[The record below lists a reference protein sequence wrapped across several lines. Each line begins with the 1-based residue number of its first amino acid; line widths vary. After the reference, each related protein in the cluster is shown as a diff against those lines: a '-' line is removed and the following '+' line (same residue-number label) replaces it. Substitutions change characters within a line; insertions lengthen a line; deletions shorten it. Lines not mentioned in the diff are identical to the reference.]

1 MSSPAISA
9 HCATGNLR
17 LITAFP
23 LTSIRVGSRR
33 TSDVGVN
40 DGVEAIIRCGQ
51 HWRSSA
57 ETGMQI
63 GKRRAKVP
71 MRIDFLLWLGGAMAT
86 FLGAATASR
95 AYIATNSTLVLLLS
109 LALYCAGNL
118 IMVRLMREG
127 GMGLAI
133 SVSAVA
139 QLLLVNVI
147 AYFVFDERLAPSQMV
162 GAGLGLIAMMLLLFP
177 IGQR

>member
-1 MSSPAISA
+1 
-9 HCATGNLR
+9 
-17 LITAFP
+17 
-23 LTSIRVGSRR
+23 
-33 TSDVGVN
+33 
-40 DGVEAIIRCGQ
+40 
-51 HWRSSA
+51 
-57 ETGMQI
+57 
-63 GKRRAKVP
+63 
-71 MRIDFLLWLGGAMAT
+71 MRIEFLLWLAGAMAT

-95 AYIATNSTLVLLLS
+95 TYIATNSILVLVLS
-109 LALYCAGNL
+109 LALYCVGNL

-139 QLLLVNVI
+139 QLLLINVI

-162 GAGLGLIAMMLLLFP
+162 GAGLGLIAMVLLLFP

>member
-1 MSSPAISA
+1 M
-9 HCATGNLR
+9 R
-17 LITAFP
+17 
-23 LTSIRVGSRR
+23 
-33 TSDVGVN
+33 
-40 DGVEAIIRCGQ
+40 
-51 HWRSSA
+51 A
-57 ETGMQI
+57 E
-63 GKRRAKVP
+63 
-71 MRIDFLLWLGGAMAT
+71 FLVWLAGAMAT

-95 AYIATNSTLVLLLS
+95 AYIATNSIYLLVFS

-139 QLLLVNVI
+139 QLLLINVI
-147 AYFVFDERLAPSQMV
+147 AYFVFDERLTPSQMV
-162 GAGLGLIAMMLLLFP
+162 GAGLGLAAMMLLLFP